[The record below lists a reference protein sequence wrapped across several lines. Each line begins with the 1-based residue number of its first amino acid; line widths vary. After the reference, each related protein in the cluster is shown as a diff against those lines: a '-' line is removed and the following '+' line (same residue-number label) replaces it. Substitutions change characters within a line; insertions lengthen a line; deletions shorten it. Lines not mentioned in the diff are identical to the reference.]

1 MKAKMILVVMTMANS
16 PKIPDGLV
24 IRDYQKDAIRAWLR
38 AKARGILEMATG
50 TGKTITSICGVV
62 TLLRQLRAANYA
74 CGLVIV
80 IPYKVLLEQWQDNLA
95 EFGIYPLPCYESKT
109 VWLPK
114 LQSQIDMFTRGS
126 FKNLSIITTNT
137 TFYDNDFQSELAKM
151 NGQYIF
157 CVDEMHHL
165 ATPQGVSLLPSDAM
179 FRIGLSATLMTKYEN
194 KSMDDLIAYFGKGI
208 VYTFSLERAIDEG
221 FLTPYNYYPVFVE
234 LTDDEKED
242 YFILSKKIAKA
253 YLISEKDDNAEM
265 LQALLMR
272 RARIIGSAENKLEAL
287 RSMGNIVQGT
297 KYNLFYCGDRREAR
311 GRYIEKV
318 NRLLSF
324 DLDMKT
330 HTFTSEEKRT
340 ERRDI
345 LNRFSNGDIEA
356 LTAIRCLDEGVDIPA
371 LRRAFI
377 LSSGTNPKEFIQRRG
392 RILRRSPGKEIAEI
406 YDFFVVPTMQ
416 PREIARMESDQF
428 NSERRIIN
436 REFDR
441 FKEFADLAANKQDAY
456 SKIIDI
462 WEIYNR

>member
-1 MKAKMILVVMTMANS
+1 MANG
-16 PKIPDGLV
+16 PRIPDTLV
-24 IRDYQKDAIRAWLR
+24 IRDYQKDAIRAWLG
-38 AKARGILEMATG
+38 AKGRGILEMATG
-50 TGKTITSICGVV
+50 TGKTITSICAIV
-62 TLLRQLRAANYA
+62 TLLQQFYTANRA

-80 IPYKVLLEQWQDNLA
+80 LPYKVLLEQWQDNLA
-95 EFGIYPLPCYESKT
+95 EFGIYPLPCYESKA

-114 LQSQIDMFTRGS
+114 LKSQIDLFERGS
-126 FKNLSIITTNT
+126 YKNLSIITTNT
-137 TFYDNDFQSELAKM
+137 TFYSDEFQSELAKM
-151 NGQYIF
+151 KGQFIF

-165 ATPQGVSLLPSDAM
+165 ATEQGVSLLPADAL

-194 KSMDDLIAYFGKGI
+194 KSMDDLITYFENGI
-208 VYTFSLERAIDEG
+208 VYTFSLERAIDDG
-221 FLTPYNYYPVFVE
+221 FLTPYNYHPVFVE
-234 LTDDEKED
+234 LTDDEKEE

-253 YLISEKDDNAEM
+253 YLINENDDNTEI
-265 LQALLMR
+265 LQALLMK
-272 RARIIGSAENKLEAL
+272 RARIIGSAENKLEVL
-287 RSMGNIVQGT
+287 RTMGSIIQGS
-297 KYNLFYCGDRREAR
+297 KYNLFYCGDRREAE

-330 HTFTSEEKRT
+330 HTFTSEENRI

-356 LTAIRCLDEGVDIPA
+356 LTAIRCLDEGVDIPV

-392 RILRRSPGKEIAEI
+392 RILRRSPGKDIAEI

-416 PREIARMESDQF
+416 SREISRLETDQLT
-428 NSERRIIN
+428 SERRIIN

-441 FKEFADLAANKQDAY
+441 FKEFANLAANKQDAY

-462 WEIYNR
+462 WELYNR

>member
-1 MKAKMILVVMTMANS
+1 MADS
-16 PKIPDGLV
+16 PRIPDTLI
-24 IRDYQKDAIRAWLR
+24 IRDYQKDAIRAWLS
-38 AKARGILEMATG
+38 AKGRGILEMATG
-50 TGKTITSICGVV
+50 TGKTITSICAMV
-62 TLLRQLRAANYA
+62 TLLQQLRAADHA
-74 CGLVIV
+74 CGVVIV
-80 IPYKVLLEQWQDNLA
+80 LPYKVLLEQWQDSLA
-95 EFGIYPLPCYESKT
+95 EFGIYPLPCYESKA

-114 LQSQIDMFTRGS
+114 LQSQADLFSRGS
-126 FKNLSIITTNT
+126 YKNLSIITTNA
-137 TFYDNDFQSELAKM
+137 TFYSDDFQSELAKLK
-151 NGQYIF
+151 GQYIF

-165 ATPQGVSLLPSDAM
+165 ATEQGVSLLPSDAL
-179 FRIGLSATLMTKYEN
+179 FKIGLSATLMTKYEN
-194 KSMDDLIAYFGKGI
+194 KSMAELIDYFENGI
-208 VYTFSLERAIDEG
+208 VYNFTLERAIEEG

-234 LTDDEKED
+234 LTDNEKEE

-253 YLISEKDDNAEM
+253 FLMNDSDDSTEV
-265 LQALLMR
+265 LQALLMK
-272 RARIIGSAENKLEAL
+272 RARIVGSAENKLEAL
-287 RSMGNIVQGT
+287 RAMGDIIQGT
-297 KYNLFYCGDRREAR
+297 KYNLFYCGDRREAE

-318 NRLLSF
+318 NRMLSF
-324 DLDMKT
+324 DLDMRT
-330 HTFTSEEKRT
+330 HTFTSEENRI

-345 LNRFSNGDIEA
+345 LNRFGSGDIEA

-406 YDFFVVPTMQ
+406 YDFFVVPTMNS
-416 PREIARMESDQF
+416 REIRRLDSEQL

-462 WEIYNR
+462 WELYNH

>member
-1 MKAKMILVVMTMANS
+1 MANS
-16 PKIPDGLV
+16 LRIPDTLV
-24 IRDYQKDAIRAWLR
+24 IRDYQKDAIRAWLN
-38 AKARGILEMATG
+38 AKGRGILEMATG
-50 TGKTITSICGVV
+50 TGKTITSICAIV
-62 TLLRQLRAANYA
+62 TLLQQLRAADHA

-80 IPYKVLLEQWQDNLA
+80 LPYKVLLEQWQDNLA
-95 EFGIYPLPCYESKT
+95 EFGIHPLPCYESKA

-114 LQSQIDMFTRGS
+114 LQSQTDLFERGS
-126 FKNLSIITTNT
+126 YKNLSVITTT
-137 TFYDNDFQSELAKM
+137 ATFHSDEFQSELEKM
-151 NGQYIF
+151 KGQFIF
-157 CVDEMHHL
+157 CADEVHHL
-165 ATPQGVSLLPSDAM
+165 ATEQGVSLLPADAL

-194 KSMDDLIAYFGKGI
+194 KSMDDLIAYFENGV
-208 VYTFSLERAIDEG
+208 VYSFSLEKAIGEG
-221 FLTPYNYYPVFVE
+221 FLTPYKYYPIFVE
-234 LTDDEKED
+234 LTDDEKEE

-253 YLISEKDDNAEM
+253 YLICENDDNTEI
-265 LQALLMR
+265 LQALLMK
-272 RARIIGSAENKLEAL
+272 RARIISSAENKLEML
-287 RSMGNIVQGT
+287 RTMGDIIRGS
-297 KYNLFYCGDRREAR
+297 KYNLFYCGDRREAE

-324 DLDMKT
+324 NLDMKT
-330 HTFTSEEKRT
+330 HTFTSEENRI

-345 LNRFSNGDIEA
+345 LNSFSNGDIEA

-392 RILRRSPGKEIAEI
+392 RILRRSPGKDLAEI

-416 PREIARMESDQF
+416 SREINRLDIEQL

-441 FKEFADLAANKQDAY
+441 FKEFANLAANKQDAY

-462 WEIYNR
+462 WELYNR